1 MDHVSRRALRVVPL
15 ALALALTLAFGATAF
30 AHARIGPGHALKGEV
45 QDFVLVVPGEKEG
58 LATTGVRLTVPE
70 GFRLRVAGDV
80 PGWTKKVTTAGTGE
94 DVRITAVDWTGSAPP
109 ESTAVFTIIGSSA
122 GSATYALPVRQTYAD
137 GSVVDWAGAEG
148 SDEPAPVVKVSSDLG
163 GGTSTLTIVAL
174 VVGALGAVLG
184 GAALIARGRP
194 VA

>member
-1 MDHVSRRALRVVPL
+1 M
-15 ALALALTLAFGATAF
+15 
-30 AHARIGPGHALKGEV
+30 GPGHALKGDV

-70 GFRLRVAGDV
+70 GFNLRVAGDV
-80 PGWTKKVTTAGTGE
+80 PGWTKKLTTAGTGE

-109 ESTAVFTIIGSSA
+109 ESTAVFSIIGSAAES
-122 GSATYALPVRQTYAD
+122 GSYMLPVRQTYAD
-137 GSVVDWAGAEG
+137 GSVADWAGPES
-148 SDEPAPVVKVSSDLG
+148 SDTPTPVVNVRSDFG
-163 GGTSTLTIVAL
+163 GGSSTLAVIAL
-174 VVGALGAVLG
+174 IVGAVGVVLG